1 MKNTPGNAGEWFRAV
16 VGRYEG
22 PLLRYTARITGD
34 VEQARDVVQDAFL
47 RLHQLMRDEMPSANG
62 HASPSPRCAL
72 AQNGPSPANGEGGG
86 RVENVQ
92 AWLYTVCR
100 RRALDVLRK
109 ETRMKTL
116 NDGAAAVCECPLPSQ
131 PAAMEQAE
139 TESQML
145 QILADLPD
153 NQQEVVRLKF
163 QDNLSYRDIAEV
175 TGLTVS
181 NVGYLLHTAVKRL
194 REQLV
199 VSD

>member
-1 MKNTPGNAGEWFRAV
+1 MQNTPGNAGEWFRTV

-47 RLHQLMRDEMPSANG
+47 RLHQ
-62 HASPSPRCAL
+62 
-72 AQNGPSPANGEGGG
+72 QNGSGP
-86 RVENVQ
+86 ENVQ

-116 NDGAAAVCECPLPSQ
+116 NDGAAAVCESPLPSQ
-131 PAAMEQAE
+131 PEAMEQAE
-139 TESQML
+139 TESHL
-145 QILADLPD
+145 LELLGDLPA

-163 QDNLSYRDIAEV
+163 QSSLSYRDIAEV

-181 NVGYLLHTAVKRL
+181 NVGYLLHMAVKRL

-199 VSD
+199 VSDS

>member
-1 MKNTPGNAGEWFRAV
+1 MENAPGNAGEWFRTV

-22 PLLRYTARITGD
+22 PLLRYTARITDD

-47 RLHQLMRDEMPSANG
+47 RLHQ
-62 HASPSPRCAL
+62 
-72 AQNGPSPANGEGGG
+72 QNGDRPD
-86 RVENVQ
+86 NVQ

-116 NDGAAAVCECPLPSQ
+116 DTNRAAVCECPLPTQ

-139 TESQML
+139 TESHL
-145 QILADLPD
+145 LELLGGLPD

-199 VSD
+199 VSE